1 MSEEKQVLVRFVTKL
16 PQELQV
22 PDTEVVGA
30 ASAWL
35 LLLLLGCLQ
44 LQASQEQCS
53 GADRVRL

>member
-1 MSEEKQVLVRFVTKL
+1 MSEENQVLVRFVTKL

-35 LLLLLGCLQ
+35 LLLLMILLRKQ
-44 LQASQEQCS
+44 
-53 GADRVRL
+53 